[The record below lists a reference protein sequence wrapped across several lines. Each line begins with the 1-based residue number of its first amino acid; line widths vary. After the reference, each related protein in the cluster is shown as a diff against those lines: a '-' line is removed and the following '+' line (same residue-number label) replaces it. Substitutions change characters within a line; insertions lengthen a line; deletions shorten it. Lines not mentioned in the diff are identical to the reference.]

1 MIGADKRDGEL
12 GAQSAHAR
20 AEERVARGFIGRPI
34 ICRTCCFFM
43 IFDHGYQRGFFF
55 IFFISK

>member
-34 ICRTCCFFM
+34 ISRTCCSLRSWISTGFFLL
-43 IFDHGYQRGFFF
+43 FF
-55 IFFISK
+55 IF